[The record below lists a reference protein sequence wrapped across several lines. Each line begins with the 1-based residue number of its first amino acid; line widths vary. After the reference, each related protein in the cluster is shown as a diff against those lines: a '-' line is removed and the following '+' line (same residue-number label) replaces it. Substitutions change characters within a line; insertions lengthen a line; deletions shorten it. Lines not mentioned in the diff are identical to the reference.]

1 MATSPDLEALIR
13 QTIEADKNEKT
24 DKREDFADRA
34 DQAGLS
40 LDELIELTLKKADE
54 ITEGAASLQGKVDD
68 LQHDY
73 DARLNSEV
81 ERSLQR
87 EARLLKI
94 FPWTFYAVAP
104 FAVAVL
110 LVKFFKIEQL
120 VSGWQTWAIVTGV
133 AIIGGVFVS
142 SYNIRKEER
151 VSVKKSRGIDVMFWI
166 SAVLLPLAASTL
178 VVKFLLNLKFDF
190 GLIGYRQPWQLIT
203 GIVVVFAAL
212 YGAYNARKEQY
223 VRNQSGKREALE
235 QEQEFTSLKE
245 SITDAEK
252 KRDDAIIAQGIK
264 PQLKEIIASHLKLE
278 FTTVLPKLNFSGLS
292 EVFNS
297 ANEIATDAKRELEF
311 MLNTMPGGSIGI
323 AGPRGSGKSTLLK
336 STCGVPDNLKERLVI
351 RLLTSSPVEYQG
363 RDFILHLFSSM
374 CAKVLAATTK
384 RTPQSAWDDIAELRR
399 RSPRA
404 IHKALQ
410 PFAPLALLLGSALIL
425 VSFVL
430 AVALMNAPAPPS
442 GNDPN
447 KTTAAQQPAP
457 QSNPSASP
465 SPSATPSRP
474 PEWIRFVQALDVK
487 PGIFFVSGFLLISFY
502 AVVRFYKELVMR
514 VDKKQAAASEA
525 WMYELQLN
533 EKIID
538 GLADSSELARKWI
551 RDIKFQQ
558 SYTSGWSGNI
568 RMPIGLEGGVNTAV
582 SLARQQLT
590 LPDITGGFSDFLQG
604 ITALDDD
611 FKIIIGIDELDK
623 LESDEAAQRFLNE
636 IKAIFGVPRVFYL
649 ISVSENA
656 MSNFERRGVPFRDVF
671 DSSFD
676 NIIYVPY
683 LQLEQAKR
691 LIARRVIAMPPP
703 FVHLCYCISGGL
715 ARDLVRACRNLMQHA
730 NRAYARGEDS
740 DSNLENLSKLLI
752 SSDLSLK
759 LQALTVVAKRLTRS
773 DQLSAFLDKVH
784 SLQGKLQSSSDLLAA
799 YVDLLKASKPVAPK
813 ENGSSGAN
821 GLVEVYDKLKQRLSG
836 EAPSTGDGKAIA
848 SLHEELASYIYY
860 CVTVL
865 EFFSNV
871 LDAAKLQQAE
881 RDKVFDRLAQARQY
895 LAINPS
901 ITRNMLDKFRE
912 EFKLTVPVIQT
923 SVVPVPVTSNN

>member
-1 MATSPDLEALIR
+1 MATTPDLNTLILK
-13 QTIEADKNEKT
+13 TIEEDKNAIADKKEN
-24 DKREDFADRA
+24 FADRA
-34 DQAGLS
+34 DEAGLS
-40 LDELIELTLKKADE
+40 IDELIKLTLKKADE
-54 ITEGAASLQGKVDD
+54 ITEGAASLQVAVDD
-68 LQHDY
+68 LERDY
-73 DARLNSEV
+73 NARLNSAV

-87 EARLLKI
+87 ETRLLKLI
-94 FPWTFYAVAP
+94 SWAFYVLSPFVA
-104 FAVAVL
+104 AVL
-110 LVKFFKIEQL
+110 LVRFLQIQNLIFAFKGSTIMTAVL
-120 VSGWQTWAIVTGV
+120 ILM
-133 AIIGGVFVS
+133 GVFVS
-142 SYNIRKEER
+142 FYTIRKEQPEDPRLR
-151 VSVKKSRGIDVMFWI
+151 VVFYIVAALM
-166 SAVLLPLAASTL
+166 PLAVSALLVKSLQNLGVDLSTIR
-178 VVKFLLNLKFDF
+178 D
-190 GLIGYRQPWQLIT
+190 RPAWQFIT
-203 GIVVVFAAL
+203 GIVIVFGAL
-212 YGAYNARKEQY
+212 YGVYNARKEDY
-223 VRNQSGKREALE
+223 VKKQSDKREALE
-235 QEQEFTSLKE
+235 QEEEFTSLKE
-245 SITDAEK
+245 SITGAEK

-264 PQLKEIIASHLKLE
+264 PQLKEIIDDHLKLE
-278 FTTVLPKLNFSGLS
+278 FTTLLPKLNFLGLS

-336 STCGVPDNLKERLVI
+336 STCDVRDNLKERLVI

-374 CAKVLAATTK
+374 CAKVLAATSK
-384 RTPQSAWDDIAELRR
+384 GTPESGWDDIAKLGH

-404 IHKALQ
+404 MHRALQ
-410 PFAPLALLLGSALIL
+410 PFAPLALYLGAALIL
-425 VSFVL
+425 VSFL
-430 AVALMNAPAPPS
+430 LGVALMNVPAPA

-447 KTTAAQQPAP
+447 KTTTAQQPAP
-457 QSNPSASP
+457 QSNPSPSASP
-465 SPSATPSRP
+465 SPTPP
-474 PEWIRFVQALDVK
+474 PPNELVRFVQALDVK
-487 PGIFFVSGFLLISFY
+487 PGVFFISGFLLILLY
-502 AVVRFYKELVMR
+502 AVLRFYKELVNR
-514 VDKKQAAASEA
+514 ADKRQAAESEY
-525 WMYELQLN
+525 WMDGLQRN
-533 EKIID
+533 EKVTLGLLESR
-538 GLADSSELARKWI
+538 GLAAKWI

-568 RMPIGLEGGVNTAV
+568 NIPIGLEGGVNTAF
-582 SLARQQLT
+582 SLAQQQLT
-590 LPDITGGFSDFLQG
+590 LPDITGGFSAFLKG
-604 ITALDDD
+604 ITDLDDD

-703 FVHLCYCISGGL
+703 FAHLCYCISGGL
-715 ARDLVRACRNLMQHA
+715 ARDLVRVCRNLMQHS
-730 NRAYARGEDS
+730 NKAYARGEDQ
-740 DSNLENLSKLLI
+740 DSNLKNLSKLLI

-759 LQALTVVAKRLTRS
+759 LQALTVVAKRLTPS

-784 SLQGKLQSSSDLLAA
+784 SLQGKLESSTDLLAA
-799 YVDLLKASKPVAPK
+799 YVDLLQASKSVAPK

-836 EAPSTGDGKAIA
+836 DVPSTGDRKTIN

-871 LDAAKLQQAE
+871 LDAEKLKQGEA
-881 RDKVFDRLAQARQY
+881 DKIFDRLAQARQY
-895 LAINPS
+895 LSINPS
-901 ITRNMLDKFRE
+901 ITRSMLDKFRE
-912 EFKLTVPVIQT
+912 EFELTVPVIPT
-923 SVVPVPVTSNN
+923 SVSVVTVTR